1 MLALAVELICCAL
14 TGAALSHEVASMHTN
29 EGPPLRLGQS
39 FIAIDP
45 GALAGSEVYFER
57 VETLISA
64 ILADEGVRLPG
75 DRRHVLAA
83 DAVTQGVNVAADVF
97 KQLQTLALGSA

>member
-1 MLALAVELICCAL
+1 M

-39 FIAIDP
+39 FIANDP

-57 VETLISA
+57 VETLVA
-64 ILADEGVRLPG
+64 AMLADDGVRLPG
-75 DRRHVLAA
+75 DRRHALAA
-83 DAVTQGVNVAADVF
+83 RAADGVEIADDLF
-97 KQLQTLALGSA
+97 QQLQKLAQGKA